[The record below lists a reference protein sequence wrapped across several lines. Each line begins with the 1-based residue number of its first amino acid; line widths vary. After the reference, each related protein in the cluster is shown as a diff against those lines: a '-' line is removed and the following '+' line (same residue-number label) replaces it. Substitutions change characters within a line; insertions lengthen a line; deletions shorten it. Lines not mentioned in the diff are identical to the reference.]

1 MCQEQESKQNKEN
14 DRKEML
20 DSLGSVL
27 SSSSSHFS
35 EVARTI
41 VIALCALSWVEYSEI
56 VKASVSIKC
65 DPYPLIVIFIVIAYF
80 TIELLQ
86 YAIPAIYARCN
97 FVAYRDK
104 GKSYD
109 KVRDNM
115 DRVSN
120 TTMIFVGIK
129 FVMIISMVVLLLIHF
144 CNKGFSF

>member
-1 MCQEQESKQNKEN
+1 MCPEQESKQNKEN
-14 DRKEML
+14 SRKEVL

-56 VKASVSIKC
+56 VKASVKG

-86 YAIPAIYARCN
+86 YAIPAIWARCN
-97 FVAYRDK
+97 FVAFRDK

-109 KVRDNM
+109 KVRDSM

-144 CNKGFSF
+144 CNKGFSI